1 MRPRFELVQEKL
13 HAGLD
18 GLDCATWSNP
28 HGGYFVSFD
37 GPKGSAKSIVSLA
50 AELGVKL
57 TPAGA
62 TWPYGNDPR
71 DSNIRIAPSMPQLDE
86 LDKALS
92 VFICCVKIAYTE
104 KLLGEYFDAKESEGF
119 FS

>member
-1 MRPRFELVQEKL
+1 
-13 HAGLD
+13 
-18 GLDCATWSNP
+18 
-28 HGGYFVSFD
+28 
-37 GPKGSAKSIVSLA
+37 
-50 AELGVKL
+50 
-57 TPAGA
+57 
-62 TWPYGNDPR
+62 
-71 DSNIRIAPSMPQLDE
+71 MPQLDE